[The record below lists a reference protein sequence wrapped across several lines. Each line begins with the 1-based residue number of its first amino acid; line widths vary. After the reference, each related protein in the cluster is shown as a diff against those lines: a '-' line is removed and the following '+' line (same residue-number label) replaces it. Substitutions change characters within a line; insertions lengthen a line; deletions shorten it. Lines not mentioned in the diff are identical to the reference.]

1 MTLNWQDVYQNLYRR
16 IDSSNYHNN
25 TAVQRIH
32 KIDDVYQVE
41 TSTGVTYPADLIIAA
56 DGVDST
62 IRAQLLPDCHPE
74 YTGYIAWRGLVNE
87 LNPDE
92 NPGFDQHIP
101 YYVFPQG
108 HLLLYNIPANNYQ
121 ETGQTQLNWL
131 FYENRPGMDPNALLI
146 DKDQKQ
152 HTRSLPAGSLS
163 QTHISYL
170 HELAERVLPK
180 PITTLIRQTQHP
192 FLQAIFDFQLP
203 SYKNNH
209 IIFVGDAASTLRPH
223 TASGVLKAL
232 TNGIAL
238 TNLIEK
244 NQEGILTDV
253 VKQWQ
258 IMQQSM
264 AIEETVK
271 AKSMGAALVTN
282 PPNWDTMNQE
292 LMDSWWTSIMQGKT
306 WYAISTPSE

>member
-1 MTLNWQDVYQNLYRR
+1 M
-16 IDSSNYHNN
+16 
-25 TAVQRIH
+25 
-32 KIDDVYQVE
+32 YQVE

-62 IRAQLLPDCHPE
+62 IRTQLLPDCHPE

-87 LNPDE
+87 PSPDE

-108 HLLLYNIPANNYQ
+108 HLLLYRIPANNYQ
-121 ETGQTQLNWL
+121 ETGQTQLNWV
-131 FYENRPGMDPNALLI
+131 FYENRPGMDLHALLI

-163 QTHISYL
+163 QAHIDYL

-180 PITTLIRQTQHP
+180 SIATLIQQTQHP
-192 FLQAIFDFQLP
+192 FLQAVFDFQLP
-203 SYKNNH
+203 SYQDNQM
-209 IIFVGDAASTLRPH
+209 IFVGDAASTLRPH

-232 TNGIAL
+232 TNGIAF

-244 NQEGILTDV
+244 NQEGSLTDV

-271 AKSMGAALVTN
+271 AKNMGAALVTN
-282 PPNWDTMNQE
+282 PPNWDLMNQE
-292 LMDSWWTSIMQGKT
+292 LMDSWWASIMQGKM
-306 WYAISTPSE
+306 WYATSAPSKLLNHSIFPLAEIGTTVLGKEEDLIKKLKK